1 MGFFGELVKEVI
13 EGAKE
18 GLEKGL
24 KEGAK
29 GIKETL
35 KETFEYH
42 ASYKE
47 LVREVESENPNP
59 EQILKSADIFLPLA
73 VKLEERT
80 EDDREF
86 LRDNMRKY
94 AEVLFFKGCALLKL
108 NRSKE
113 AFKSWG
119 ELIDECDYNHTN
131 SEVHQ
136 YVIASYKMLDD
147 YHGCPRCGSC
157 HVKKVKHTG
166 SSMAK
171 NAAGQAGYYAGGV
184 IGAAIGT
191 VVLPGIGST
200 VGGWIGQQLGSIGG
214 ESLAEAAMSGVVR
227 ECPDCGYEFSYKT

>member
-1 MGFFGELVKEVI
+1 MGFWGELAT
-13 EGAKE
+13 GLAKMVVNVVE
-18 GLEKGL
+18 EKL
-24 KEGAK
+24 
-29 GIKETL
+29 
-35 KETFEYH
+35 EYH

-59 EQILKSADIFLPLA
+59 EQILKSANTFLPLA
-73 VKLEERT
+73 DKVFEEFRDTEIT
-80 EDDREF
+80 EDDREV

-171 NAAGQAGYYAGGV
+171 NAAGQAGYYAGGA
-184 IGAAIGT
+184 IGATIGT
-191 VVLPGIGST
+191 FILPGIGSA
-200 VGGWIGQQLGSIGG
+200 VGGFLGTMLGAAGG
-214 ESLAEAAMSGVVR
+214 GILVGKVWR
-227 ECPDCGYEFSYKT
+227 KRL

>member
-1 MGFFGELVKEVI
+1 MGFWGKLAT
-13 EGAKE
+13 GLAKMVVNVVE
-18 GLEKGL
+18 EKL
-24 KEGAK
+24 
-29 GIKETL
+29 
-35 KETFEYH
+35 EYH

-59 EQILKSADIFLPLA
+59 EQILKSANTFLPLA
-73 VKLEERT
+73 EKVFEEKSRDLTEIT
-80 EDDREF
+80 EDDREV

-94 AEVLFFKGCALLKL
+94 AEVLFFKGCALLEL
-108 NRSKE
+108 DRSKE
-113 AFKSWG
+113 DFKSWG
-119 ELIDECDYNHTN
+119 ELINECDYNHTN

-171 NAAGQAGYYAGGV
+171 NAAGQAGSYA
-184 IGAAIGT
+184 GAAIGT
-191 VVLPGIGST
+191 AIGTVILPGIGSA
-200 VGGWIGQQLGSIGG
+200 VGGFLGQMVGSASG

-227 ECPDCGYEFSYKT
+227 ECPDCGYEF